1 MTQTTHCVIGAER
14 RTSALLVANGH
25 RRYDRPSIRRSFCAG
40 LPRPSFGVTMTLR
53 AAALR
58 LPLLLA
64 SLALASACS
73 SKEPATE
80 TATDTAPACNL
91 FTGVGCDD
99 TSDDTGADVTDDT
112 AVDPDGSSEADG
124 SGEPDTTP
132 TGAAFGETCEVDSQ
146 CASGL
151 CLVMPD
157 RSICT
162 QPCVTDCPAD
172 FACAPAMIPTS
183 PSTDTCAPADFC
195 QDGDGDTFGRGPACA
210 GIDCDDTNARL
221 NTVTV
226 ELCDNRDNDCDGR
239 ADEQV
244 ATDGDSCDTGLLGV
258 CQNGTLTCVRGT
270 NNCTPLQAAGTES
283 CNGLDDDCDGETD
296 EDTDGGALSAQ
307 CYSGTAGTAGIGI
320 CQYGL
325 RYCAGGTFDACDGEV
340 LPATEVCN
348 GLDDNCNGIVDDG
361 FTIAV
366 YFHDGDGD
374 GFGDIADPGIRT
386 CNRPP
391 SSATVTGDCNDDN
404 PDIHPGATEIPGDDI
419 DSNCDGNELCFA
431 DFDDDGVRTST
442 STPVATTNCILAGYA
457 NAAMPGGDCDDTRPS
472 VYPGATEVVADGRDN
487 DCDGAELCFTDADS
501 DGFRSEATISSV
513 NLSCADAGEASSAAP
528 LGDCDDNNSS
538 RHPGVSDTCDEIDN
552 DCDGLVDE
560 DVSVLTFP
568 DLDRDGYGDATA
580 VGVFACLLVPG
591 LSTNN
596 LDCNDAVSAAF
607 PGGVEITGDG
617 IDGDCDTTEYCY
629 RDQDRDGYRSDTATI
644 LSFTDTDCNDVGEAL
659 STMQAGD
666 CNDQTNA
673 LNPGR
678 PELCRDGFDNNCNG
692 VIDEVGFC
700 I

>member
-1 MTQTTHCVIGAER
+1 
-14 RTSALLVANGH
+14 
-25 RRYDRPSIRRSFCAG
+25 
-40 LPRPSFGVTMTLR
+40 MTLR

-296 EDTDGGALSAQ
+296 EDADGGALSAQ

>member
-1 MTQTTHCVIGAER
+1 
-14 RTSALLVANGH
+14 
-25 RRYDRPSIRRSFCAG
+25 
-40 LPRPSFGVTMTLR
+40 MTLR

-183 PSTDTCAPADFC
+183 PSNDTCAPADFC

>member
-1 MTQTTHCVIGAER
+1 
-14 RTSALLVANGH
+14 
-25 RRYDRPSIRRSFCAG
+25 
-40 LPRPSFGVTMTLR
+40 MTLR
-53 AAALR
+53 ASALR

-73 SKEPATE
+73 SEETGTE
-80 TATDTAPACNL
+80 AGTDTSTECNL
-91 FTGVGCDD
+91 FTGVGCED
-99 TSDDTGADVTDDT
+99 TSVDSGTADTSTDDT
-112 AVDPDGSSEADG
+112 AVDPDGSGEADG
-124 SGEPDTTP
+124 SGDPDTTP
-132 TGAAFGETCEVDSQ
+132 TGAAFGEPCEVDSQ

-162 QPCVTDCPAD
+162 QACVTDCPAG

-210 GIDCDDTNARL
+210 GIDCDDSNARL
-221 NTVTV
+221 NTVTA
-226 ELCDNRDNDCDGR
+226 ELCDNRDNDCDGQ

-258 CQNGTLTCVRGT
+258 CQNGTLTCIRGN

-296 EDTDGGALSAQ
+296 EDIEGGVLTAE
-307 CYSGTAGTAGIGI
+307 CYSGTAGTAGIGV

-325 RYCAGGTFDACDGEV
+325 RFCAGGTFDACDGEV
-340 LPATEVCN
+340 LPSTEICN
-348 GLDDNCNGIVDDG
+348 GFDDDCDGIVDDG

-366 YFHDGDGD
+366 YFRDNDGD
-374 GFGDIADPGIRT
+374 GFGDITDPGLRT
-386 CNRPP
+386 CNRPAN
-391 SSATVTGDCNDDN
+391 SAIVTGDCNDSN
-404 PDIHPGATEIPGDDI
+404 PDIKPSATEIPGDDI
-419 DSNCDGNELCFA
+419 DANCDGNELCFA

-442 STPVATTNCILAGYA
+442 ATPVATSNCILAGYA

-472 VYPGATEVVADGRDN
+472 VFPGATETVADGRDS
-487 DCDGAELCFTDADS
+487 DCDGGELCFADADADGYRS
-501 DGFRSEATISSV
+501 DATVASA
-513 NLSCADAGEASSAAP
+513 NLSCADAGEASSAVP

-538 RHPGVSDTCDEIDN
+538 RHPGVSDTCDEVDN
-552 DCDGLVDE
+552 DCDGLTDE

-580 VGVFACLLVPG
+580 VGTFACLLVPG
-591 LSTNN
+591 IATNN
-596 LDCNDAVSAAF
+596 TDCNDAVAIAF
-607 PGGVEITGDG
+607 PGSSEITGDG
-617 IDGDCDTTEYCY
+617 IDGDCDTTEVCY
-629 RDQDRDGYRSDTATI
+629 RDQDRDGYRSDTATVI
-644 LSFTDTDCNDVGEAL
+644 SFLDTDCNDSGEAL
-659 STMQAGD
+659 STMQGGD